1 MTIDQQALAASLRRL
16 AGQDIGAN
24 GVVPALTEL
33 IDACVDL
40 FGVTGS
46 GIMVADEQNITRYV
60 TATSGPGRAL
70 EIAESETGEG
80 PCTEAFAENRIVSST
95 DLATD
100 AKWPALAAA
109 IAPHH
114 IHAVLG
120 VPVRMGA
127 ITVGSLDVYYDRP
140 HKWEP
145 AERAALGRYAEVI
158 ESTITAALAAHHA
171 GELAN
176 QLQYAL
182 DYRVVIERGVGY
194 LMARDRVDALTA
206 FNRLRRAARGSR
218 RKIGDVAEQLLAS
231 GSLPVTDNK

>member
-1 MTIDQQALAASLRRL
+1 MTIDQQALTASLRRL
-16 AGQDIGAN
+16 AGQEVQDN

-33 IDACVDL
+33 IEACVDL

-46 GIMVADEQNITRYV
+46 GIMLADEQNITRYV

-70 EIAESETGEG
+70 ETAESETGEG
-80 PCTEAFAENRIVSST
+80 PCTEAFVENHIVANT
-95 DLATD
+95 DLAT
-100 AKWPALAAA
+100 ATKWPALAKA
-109 IAPHH
+109 IEPYN

-140 HKWEP
+140 HEWEP
-145 AERAALGRYAEVI
+145 AERAALGRYADVI
-158 ESTITAALAAHHA
+158 ESTVTAALAAHNA
-171 GELAN
+171 GELAG

-182 DYRVVIERGVGY
+182 DYRVIIERGVGY
-194 LMARDRVDALTA
+194 LMARDRVDALAA

-218 RKIGDVAEQLLAS
+218 RKIGDIAEELLTT
-231 GSLPVTDNK
+231 GSLPVPDGR

>member
-1 MTIDQQALAASLRRL
+1 MTIDQQAVAASLRRL
-16 AGQDIGAN
+16 AGQDIETN
-24 GVVPALTEL
+24 GVVPALTQL

-80 PCTEAFAENRIVSST
+80 PCTEAFVENHIVASA
-95 DLATD
+95 DLAKES
-100 AKWPALAAA
+100 KWPALAAA
-109 IAPHH
+109 IAPHN

-140 HKWEP
+140 HEWEP
-145 AERAALGRYAEVI
+145 GERAALARYADVI
-158 ESTITAALAAHHA
+158 ESTITTALAAHHA

-194 LMARDRVDALTA
+194 LMARERVDALTA

-218 RKIGDVAEQLLAS
+218 RKIGDVAEELLSS

>member
-16 AGQDIGAN
+16 AGQTVPNN

-46 GIMVADEQNITRYV
+46 GIMLADEQNITRYV
-60 TATSGPGRAL
+60 TATSRPGRAL
-70 EIAESETGEG
+70 EIAEGETGEG
-80 PCTEAFAENRIVSST
+80 PCTEAFVENHIVAST
-95 DLATD
+95 DLASE
-100 AKWPALAAA
+100 AKWPALANA
-109 IAPHH
+109 IAPYN

-140 HKWEP
+140 HEWDT
-145 AERAALGRYAEVI
+145 AERSALGRYADVI
-158 ESTITAALAAHHA
+158 ESTVTAALAAHNA
-171 GELAN
+171 GELAD

-182 DYRVVIERGVGY
+182 DYRVIIERGVGY

-218 RKIGDVAEQLLAS
+218 RKIGDVAEELLAT
-231 GSLPVTDNK
+231 GGLPISDGR